1 MKFIFKAKN
10 NAGELRE
17 GLVEAMS
24 WEAAGQILE
33 KNELT
38 PITIKEQE
46 QTSVIL
52 KSFHKMLEGVSQKE
66 LMVFFRQL
74 ATLIEARVPIVS
86 SLNTI
91 GDQSE
96 NKYLRIITKE
106 IGDDIKDGMPFSEA
120 LDKHRDIFSPMTI
133 NMIRAGEVSGSLQK
147 SVNFVAENIEKN
159 YQLSSKIKGALYYPM
174 FVLGVAFIVGFLVV
188 TFILPKITA
197 LIKDLNVPIP
207 WYTSALI
214 QLGDFMNQY
223 WWAVILILI
232 AAIGAFVHYIR
243 TAAGQREW
251 EVILLKLPVVG
262 VLARNIYITR
272 FADNL
277 SALLN
282 GGIPI
287 VHALLIVSE
296 VIGNSVFKGIIMKA
310 AEEVKTGNVMS
321 SVFLRTPEI
330 PSIVAQMVRIGEE
343 TGTLSQ
349 VLKSIGVFYNQ
360 EVELTTKNL
369 TSLIEP
375 LLIVGL
381 GIGVGILVVGV
392 LMPIYNIA
400 GQI

>member
-10 NAGELRE
+10 NTGELRE

-24 WEAAGQILE
+24 WEAAAQILE

-46 QTSVIL
+46 QTSVVL
-52 KSFHKMLEGVSQKE
+52 KSFHKILDGVSQKE

-96 NKYLRIITKE
+96 NRYLRIITKE
-106 IGDDIKDGMPFSEA
+106 ISDDIKDGMPFSEA

-147 SVNFVAENIEKN
+147 SVTFVAENIEKN
-159 YQLSSKIKGALYYPM
+159 YQLSAKIKGALYYPM

-232 AAIGAFVHYIR
+232 AAIGAFVYYIR
-243 TAAGQREW
+243 TEAGQHEW

-262 VLARNIYITR
+262 TLARNIYITR
-272 FADNL
+272 FSENL

-296 VIGNSVFKGIIMKA
+296 VIGNTVFKGIIMKA